1 MDSKKALELVNQ
13 MIHDHK
19 RDDLKSVV
27 DGFLKEVRQS
37 HMAPLRKAIEEV
49 GEELRKVDPHTKLP
63 GTLMDKSMGD
73 MQSNLNPEK
82 GADESAGFAKADPAT
97 SAPMLGSEGKK
108 KDWSGIMKMCKSLGG
123 VGKMGTTKMPADPTK
138 KKKSGMMT
146 GFSSTVISTTPPASP
161 GAPAAAAVGKSEVL
175 NKPYA
180 SDAQRGKFHAM
191 EARGEI
197 SPKVV
202 KEFDQA
208 SKGKKLPEKIKKALG
223 GTGMGAPSTPTSKPN
238 AGFGAVIAKDDKAHP
253 PGSPE
258 ERSHAVAEGMVSLP
272 KAAHEMNAKGH
283 EASDRFFN
291 HLRSLKS
298 RDKMRSPQNNL
309 TQKSEDKPE
318 NQKDMSASAK
328 TAIMEPSDQPMKV
341 QPHRPGQANK
351 PS

>member
-19 RDDLKSVV
+19 RSDLKSVV
-27 DGFLKEVRQS
+27 EGFLTEVRQN
-37 HMAPLRKAIEEV
+37 HMAPLRKAIDEV

-63 GTLMDKSMGD
+63 GTLMDKSMGE

-82 GADESAGFAKADPAT
+82 GADESNGIVKADPAT

-123 VGKMGTTKMPADPTK
+123 VGKTGTTKMPADPSK

-146 GFSSTVISTTPPASP
+146 GVSMTTVSTTPPAP
-161 GAPAAAAVGKSEVL
+161 AAPAGMAKAA
-175 NKPYA
+175 P
-180 SDAQRGKFHAM
+180 
-191 EARGEI
+191 
-197 SPKVV
+197 
-202 KEFDQA
+202 
-208 SKGKKLPEKIKKALG
+208 ALG
-223 GTGMGAPSTPTSKPN
+223 GTGTGAPSTPVSRPN
-238 AGFGAVIAKDDKAHP
+238 SGFGAVIAKDDKAHP

-272 KAAHEMNAKGH
+272 KAAAQVNAKGH
-283 EASDRFFN
+283 EATHRFFN
-291 HLRSLKS
+291 HLRTLKDKS
-298 RDKMRSPQNNL
+298 KMRSPENV
-309 TQKSEDKPE
+309 TTKSEEKPE
-318 NQKDMSASAK
+318 NEKDMSASAK
-328 TAIMEPSDQPMKV
+328 TAIMEPSDKPMKI